1 MNAMSADTDGRF
13 YRDADRACL
22 GGVCAGLARHFGLNL
37 KVTRLLAVIAFFMA
51 MPIAVIAYLAVVF
64 LVPAASHGEKSSR
77 AKRRESRRCRRRR
90 RKEQAQPASGP
101 SIAEEIDQ
109 RCKDMDE
116 RLIRLERL
124 VTSRRFQLDQE
135 LSRL

>member
-1 MNAMSADTDGRF
+1 MNAMSANADGRF

-51 MPIAVIAYLAVVF
+51 MPIAVIAYLAAVC
-64 LVPAASHGEKSSR
+64 LIPAASRGEASPR
-77 AKRRESRRCRRRR
+77 ATRRESRRCRRRR
-90 RKEQAQPASGP
+90 KKQQVEIDAGPPA
-101 SIAEEIDQ
+101 AEEIDR
-109 RCKDMDE
+109 RCKELDE
-116 RLIRLERL
+116 RLIRLEKT
-124 VTSRRFQLDQE
+124 VTSKRFQLDQE